1 MIGRRGAGGRYSA
14 LIGVGKYMLP
24 AIGVTVL
31 ALALLWPNIMSSV
44 ERIGRGERVS
54 AESVRNMEATNPRY
68 VGTDEKNRPF
78 KLEAKSA
85 QQLPGNTERVRLVEP
100 KGQMTLE
107 NGNWVAVSAKS
118 GEFDQKTRILKL
130 EGDVVVFHDANY
142 TFRTESATVDTAK
155 SAAWGDKPVRASG
168 PKGTIEA
175 QGFRV
180 SEKGE
185 VVTFTGRAKVV
196 LKLDDQDV
204 RELGAPTRAKGENRQ
219 ETK

>member
-1 MIGRRGAGGRYSA
+1 MIALRGAGGRYSA

-31 ALALLWPNIMSSV
+31 ALALLWPDIMATTRNIAGGS
-44 ERIGRGERVS
+44 RIS
-54 AESVRNMEATNPRY
+54 ADSVRNMEATNPRY

-85 QQLPGNTERVRLVEP
+85 QQTPGNTDRVRLVEP

-107 NGNWVAVSAKS
+107 NGNWVAVSAKK
-118 GEFDQKTRILKL
+118 GEFDQKTRILQL

-142 TFRTESATVDTAK
+142 TFRTEAATVDTAK
-155 SAAWGDKPVRASG
+155 SSAWGDRPVKAHG
-168 PKGTIEA
+168 PKGSIEA
-175 QGFRV
+175 EGFRV

-185 VVTFTGRAKVV
+185 VVTFTGRAKVI
-196 LKLDDQDV
+196 LKLDEQDV
-204 RELGAPTRAKGENRQ
+204 REMGGPTRAKGERQ
-219 ETK
+219 EMK